1 MRKVCKRRSSE
12 RPSELQEKI
21 FITFPPPRQISLS
34 KGSLSNILGRAQ
46 LNWVRLSFEKVELG
60 SYDKK
65 K

>member
-12 RPSELQEKI
+12 RPSELQEKT
-21 FITFPPPRQISLS
+21 FIRFTPPRQISLS
-34 KGSLSNILGRAQ
+34 KGSLSDILGRAQ
-46 LNWVRLSFEKVELG
+46 LNWVRLSFEKVELD